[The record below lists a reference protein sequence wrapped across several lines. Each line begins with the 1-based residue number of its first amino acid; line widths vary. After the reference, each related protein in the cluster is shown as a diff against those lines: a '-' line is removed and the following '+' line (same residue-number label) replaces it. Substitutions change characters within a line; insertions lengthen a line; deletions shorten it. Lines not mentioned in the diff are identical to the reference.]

1 MDALSSASDIL
12 EKFGG
17 HELAAGLTVR
27 RENLDEFTRRVNAY
41 ARACFENGLPKPVSE
56 ADCELSADDI
66 SLALVEELYGLEP
79 YGTANPVP
87 VFVTQRVRIADVSA
101 VGAGKHIRFQ
111 LEVGKDTVTAMYF
124 RHGLADIDVYPGDE
138 IDVLYTLDVNEFQ
151 GHRSLQM
158 ILKEYRLSQT
168 IASREYAEHS
178 EYEHICRCMENGGA
192 VSPET
197 AGQVIPVRDDFVC
210 IYSKLKR
217 EISLGHEVYSIRA
230 LRHFLRASGMEM
242 NYSKLKFILQ
252 ILDEMRILRVTEA
265 DPDREIYH
273 FEYISTKG
281 KVDLEKSAVL
291 HKLRSLCA
299 TEY

>member
-1 MDALSSASDIL
+1 
-12 EKFGG
+12 
-17 HELAAGLTVR
+17 
-27 RENLDEFTRRVNAY
+27 
-41 ARACFENGLPKPVSE
+41 
-56 ADCELSADDI
+56 
-66 SLALVEELYGLEP
+66 
-79 YGTANPVP
+79 
-87 VFVTQRVRIADVSA
+87 
-101 VGAGKHIRFQ
+101 
-111 LEVGKDTVTAMYF
+111 
-124 RHGLADIDVYPGDE
+124 

-178 EYEHICRCMENGGA
+178 EYGHICRCMENGGA
-192 VSPET
+192 ISPET
-197 AGQVIPVRDDFVC
+197 AEQVIPVRDDFVC

-273 FEYISTKG
+273 FEYISAKG

-291 HKLRSLCA
+291 HKLYSLCA